1 VHRTVSRFEVPDL
14 GIGVGYRAPHYAQVV
29 EERPEMD
36 WFEVISEN
44 FMDDGGLPRTYLER
58 LREGYPVVPHGVS
71 LNLGGEGNPDH
82 LRRLRALADRIDAP
96 WVTDH
101 VCLTGIPS
109 VQVHDLLPVPYT
121 AGVLAHMAERIRRVQ
136 GTLGRPFAVENPSSY
151 LTWSASEM
159 PEWAFLAE
167 LVERADC
174 GLLLDVNNVYVSA
187 CNHGFDP
194 VQYLD
199 ALPIDRVV
207 QIHLAGHSIRR
218 GFRLDTHDAP
228 VSDEVWA
235 LYRHAVRRIGP
246 VSTLIEWDGRI
257 PSFARLQREAERAR
271 QVRDEALAEVRRA
284 A

>member
-1 VHRTVSRFEVPDL
+1 MHLVSRFNVPDL
-14 GIGVGYRAPHYAQVV
+14 GIGVGYRVPHYEQVV
-29 EERPEMD
+29 HEHPEMD

-44 FMDDGGLPRTYLER
+44 FMDDGGLPQVFLER
-58 LREGYPVVPHGVS
+58 LRDHYRVVPHGVS

-101 VCLTGIPS
+101 VCLTGTPS

-121 AGVLAHMAERIRRVQ
+121 TDVLAHMAERIRRVQ

-151 LTWSASEM
+151 LTWKASEM
-159 PEWAFLAE
+159 PEWAFLAD

-174 GLLLDVNNVYVSA
+174 GILLDVNNVYVSA

-194 VQYLD
+194 VQYID
-199 ALPIDRVV
+199 ALPVDRVV
-207 QIHLAGHSIRR
+207 QVHLAGHSIRR

-235 LYRHAVRRIGP
+235 LYRHAVQRIGP
-246 VSTLIEWDGRI
+246 VSTLIEWDGHI
-257 PSFARLQREAERAR
+257 PSFARLQQEVERAR
-271 QVRDEALAEVRRA
+271 QVRDEALAEVRHA